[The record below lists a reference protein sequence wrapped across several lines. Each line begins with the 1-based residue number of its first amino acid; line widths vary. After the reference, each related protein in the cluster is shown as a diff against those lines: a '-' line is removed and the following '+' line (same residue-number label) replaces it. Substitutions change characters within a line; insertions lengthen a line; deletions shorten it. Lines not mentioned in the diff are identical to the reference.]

1 MVSRVASPAVS
12 FRILAF
18 VAIMVMPVAALAYS
32 NTGDAGVK
40 KHGAGLVLFVSL
52 QRQSMM

>member
-1 MVSRVASPAVS
+1 
-12 FRILAF
+12 
-18 VAIMVMPVAALAYS
+18 MVMPVAALAYS